1 MLEHWNWV
9 PVTGGR
15 LGRSSGSGEYEQC
28 DPARHRTRKI
38 SDAGVIHRER
48 RTGAIRPP
56 PPLVSDGMAS
66 HLIRRLKP
74 SRAPATLAAM
84 LDALSVPP
92 RLIVRAFDDL
102 HALAEGI
109 RSLTDREGVLT
120 ELRESVRVLPR
131 TEDELSANI
140 AALRDDIKAL
150 HGWLQPLHKEL
161 TDLDD
166 TAEALERSMTNL
178 QAILKKLPGV

>member
-1 MLEHWNWV
+1 
-9 PVTGGR
+9 
-15 LGRSSGSGEYEQC
+15 
-28 DPARHRTRKI
+28 
-38 SDAGVIHRER
+38 
-48 RTGAIRPP
+48 
-56 PPLVSDGMAS
+56 
-66 HLIRRLKP
+66 
-74 SRAPATLAAM
+74 M

-102 HALAEGI
+102 HTLAEGI
-109 RSLTDREGVLT
+109 RSLTDRESALT
-120 ELRESVRVLPR
+120 GLHESVKVLPR

-150 HGWLQPLHKEL
+150 HAWLQPLHKEL

-178 QAILKKLPGV
+178 QAMLKKLPGV